1 MSSIGAGF
9 SQQPAIT
16 QLVWRDPPSG
26 RRRRVLTAEIV
37 RQLRAHPGRWAVV
50 RQYPNRTAVKG
61 GDVVAHPADIEVRGV
76 EQPPGSVLYA
86 RARPKATLN
95 DGDASSVAGDGR

>member
-9 SQQPAIT
+9 SQQPAT
-16 QLVWRDPPSG
+16 AQLVWRDPPPG

-37 RQLRAHPGRWAVV
+37 RQLRAHPGRWAVI
-50 RQYPNRTAVKG
+50 REYPNRTAVKG

-86 RARPKATLN
+86 RARPPATRN
-95 DGDASSVAGDGR
+95 DGDAGSAAGDGR